1 MFETSLIESQHQI
14 KTKTVWTTMLSFGLQ
29 VTIITVMVLI
39 PLIFTE
45 ALPTKQLMSSLVAPP
60 PPPPP
65 PPPPAQTV
73 VVKKI
78 QTDIVDGALRTPTKI
93 PKKIVRVV
101 EEEAPAPI
109 TGAMLGG
116 VPGGVPGGTAGG
128 VLGSVLGAAN
138 ANAPKVA
145 PQKVRISE
153 LQLGQAIYR
162 PNPPYPAI
170 AKAAR
175 IQGTVVLAA
184 TISKDGTIQNLRVI
198 SGPPMLLQGVMET
211 VRTWRYKPYILNAEA
226 VEVETE
232 IRVNFSL
239 SGG

>member
-1 MFETSLIESQHQI
+1 MFETSLIESAGQF
-14 KTKTVWTTMLSFGLQ
+14 KTKTMWTTMLSFGLQ
-29 VTIITVMVLI
+29 TALVGILVLI

-101 EEEAPAPI
+101 EEEAPAPVSSN
-109 TGAMLGG
+109 MLGG
-116 VPGGVPGGTAGG
+116 VPGGVPGGMSGG
-128 VLGSVLGAAN
+128 VLGSILGAAN

-145 PQKVRISE
+145 PQKIRISE
-153 LQLGQAIYR
+153 LQLGQAIYK
-162 PNPPYPAI
+162 PSPPYPPI

-175 IQGTVVLAA
+175 IQGEVLLAA
-184 TISKDGTIQNLRVI
+184 TIAKDGTIQNLRII
-198 SGPPMLLQGVMET
+198 SGPPMLLQNVLET
-211 VRTWRYKPYILNAEA
+211 VRTWRYKPFVLNGES
-226 VEVETE
+226 VEVETT
-232 IRVNFSL
+232 ITVRFSL

>member
-1 MFETSLIESQHQI
+1 MFETSLIESAGQF
-14 KTKTVWTTMLSFGLQ
+14 KTKRMWTTMFSFGIQ

-101 EEEAPAPI
+101 EEEAPAPVS
-109 TGAMLGG
+109 ANMLGG
-116 VPGGVPGGTAGG
+116 VPGGVPGGISGG

-138 ANAPKVA
+138 ANALRVA
-145 PQKVRISE
+145 PSKIRVSE
-153 LQLGQAIYR
+153 LSLGSPIY
-162 PNPPYPAI
+162 NPKPQYPAI

-175 IQGTVVLAA
+175 ISGSVIIAA
-184 TISKDGTIQNLRVI
+184 TISRGGAIENARVI
-198 SGPPMLLQGVMET
+198 SGHPMLVQNALEA
-211 VRTWRYKPYILNAEA
+211 VRQWRYKPYLLNGDP
-226 VEVETE
+226 VEVETS
-232 IRVNFSL
+232 ITVNFTL
-239 SGG
+239 GGG